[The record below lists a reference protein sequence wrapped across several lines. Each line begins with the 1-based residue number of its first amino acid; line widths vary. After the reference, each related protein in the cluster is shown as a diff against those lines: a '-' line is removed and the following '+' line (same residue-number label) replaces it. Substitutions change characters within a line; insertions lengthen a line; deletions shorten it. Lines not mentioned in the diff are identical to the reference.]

1 MPPHQLIFV
10 NLPVADLARSRE
22 FFTALG
28 YTFNEGYSD
37 DRALCLE
44 LGPTLHAMLL
54 RRDVFDGFHDGL
66 PAPAGTVSTLL
77 GLSADSRE
85 EVDAL
90 VDRAVRAGGSAM
102 RVEDHGWMYGRSYRD
117 LDDTVWEILWMDRPG
132 SETGGADDGPG
143 DSLET
148 VPGAGPGRR

>member
-10 NLPVADLARSRE
+10 NLPVADLVRSRK

-28 YTFNEGYSD
+28 YTFNEDYSD

-54 RRDVFDGFHDGL
+54 RRDVFDSFHDGP

-90 VDRAVRAGGSAM
+90 VDRAVRAGGSAV
-102 RVEDHGWMYGRSYRD
+102 RAEDHGWMYGRSYRD
-117 LDDTVWEILWMDRPG
+117 LDGTVWEVLWMDRPR
-132 SETGGADDGPG
+132 SETGGAEACSG
-143 DSLET
+143 DSLGG
-148 VPGAGPGRR
+148 VPGVGPGRR